1 VREGLRRPITPPALS
16 GRVGLRHRAERA
28 RMRPIVPRG
37 KPLERDALVT
47 RYFSLSLAIYFR
59 AGSS

>member
-1 VREGLRRPITPPALS
+1 MKGCAGPITPPALS

-28 RMRPIVPRG
+28 RMRPTVPHG
-37 KPLERDALVT
+37 KPLERNALVT

-59 AGSS
+59 PGSS

>member
-47 RYFSLSLAIYFR
+47 RYFSLSLDI
-59 AGSS
+59 